1 MKNIKYLAIIL
12 CALNFHSNAFAQNAA
27 EPPVVKIA
35 SPKKQLITEYDEY
48 TGRFRATEKVEIR
61 SRVSGYLQEV
71 RFKDGQKV
79 AKGDTLFIIDQR
91 PLKIALSKAQA
102 AYDLANKE
110 LTRAKGLRTENV
122 VSQQALERVSSA
134 YLEAKSAL
142 DDAKLQLDF
151 SEIKSPISGRV
162 SRHLVDVGN
171 LITGGTQ
178 EATLLTTVV
187 ALSPIHFYFEV
198 SEQDLLKYIR
208 YRIGK
213 IKMARIAEGAYV
225 DYQTKKIMIVKA
237 NPVQVK
243 LQDETEFLHH
253 GRMDFVDNE
262 IDQATGSIQG
272 RAIFDNKD
280 EVLLSGMFGRLRIA
294 GSGEYE
300 ALLIPDEAVATNQN
314 QKIVFMVNAKN
325 EVEPHPV
332 ELGGLHQGKT
342 ATEKWR
348 IVRSGLKDS
357 DKIIWSGLAKVRPS
371 MIVKPQDISNEV
383 K

>member
-61 SRVSGYLQEV
+61 SRVSGYLQEL

-79 AKGDTLFIIDQR
+79 EKGDTLFIVDQR

-122 VSQQALERVSSA
+122 VSQQALERVNSA

-187 ALSPIHFYFEV
+187 ALSPIHFYFEA

-208 YRIGK
+208 LGASG
-213 IKMARIAEGAYV
+213 ARATSREEA
-225 DYQTKKIMIVKA
+225 K
-237 NPVQVK
+237 PVQVK

-300 ALLIPDEAVATNQN
+300 ALLIPDEAVATNQS

-348 IVRSGLKDS
+348 IVRSGLKAS